1 MATLP
6 RCVRVLVIVVG
17 VLTTARCAIGAPEVF
32 VLHQPIHPAAS
43 QAVTYNVKAQD
54 VQGLSSIAVF
64 EQQEKLKL
72 CPNGQHGCTDVIL
85 AWRQIG
91 QCQFLGPVQSSDCAV
106 SVPGGYADSF
116 LIRYRARATN
126 IAGASAEDGEIY
138 FTAGKYDWP
147 DDPIPIY
154 IRGAPEQKIDLVFI
168 PDNDYGPANTGFMD
182 DVSALV
188 RESLFSEKPFAEKI
202 RGRREMWNLYVTY
215 QQGDA
220 QPTYCNRTPPP
231 NWAIMSATVDSG
243 FIVHK
248 TDFGDCSGL
257 GPGSTFSGERILST
271 EARFYVVP
279 IHELGHSVFSLAD
292 EYRGGGLF
300 ATSMPEHNLFIDRTT
315 CENNAAAHGWPIT
328 NCKLIRRTN
337 YWRSDGDRDLMVDTS
352 STDHVSG
359 PSDTGRYDWWY
370 QQCAAGNC

>member
-1 MATLP
+1 MATLD
-6 RCVRVLVIVVG
+6 RWVSVLAIVVAY
-17 VLTTARCAIGAPEVF
+17 LTNPGAVIGAPEVF

-43 QAVTYNVKAQD
+43 QAVTYNVKAKD
-54 VQGLSSIAVF
+54 DRGLSAIAVF

-72 CPNGQHGCTDVIL
+72 CPNGQHGCSDVIL
-85 AWRQIG
+85 PSREIG
-91 QCQFLGPVQSSDCAV
+91 KCQFVGRVTTSECAV
-106 SVPGGYADSF
+106 TVPVGYADNS

-126 IAGASAEDGEIY
+126 IDGISTDDGEIY

-154 IRGAPEQKIDLVFI
+154 VRGAPEVKIDLVFI
-168 PDNDYGPANTGFMD
+168 PDKDYGIGSPGFMD
-182 DVSALV
+182 DVGALV
-188 RESLFSEKPFAEKI
+188 KESLFSEKLFASKI
-202 RGRREMWNLYVTY
+202 RDRREMWNLYITY

-220 QPTYCNRTPPP
+220 EPYCNRVPPP

-248 TDFGDCSGL
+248 TDLTDCSGL
-257 GPGSTFSGERILST
+257 GPGSTFSAERISST

-300 ATSMPEHNLFIDRTT
+300 ASSMPEHNLFIDRAT
-315 CENNAAAHGWPIT
+315 CEANAANHGWPLS
-328 NCKLIRRTN
+328 NCKRIRQTN
-337 YWRSDGDRDLMVDTS
+337 YWRSDGDGDLMENTS
-352 STDHVSG
+352 STDHVPG
-359 PSDTGRYDWWY
+359 PSDAGRYEWWY
-370 QQCAAGNC
+370 QNCGAGNC